1 MATLVSFHAHP
12 DDECIACGGVIR
24 KAHED
29 GHRVVLVVATRGEL
43 GEVPEGF
50 LDDGEELWQRRI
62 VETQASADILGA
74 DRLEFLGYTD
84 SGMMGEP
91 ENDAAGSF
99 WSADVEEAA
108 GRVAELLRRE
118 SVDVLTVYDENGNY
132 GHPDHIQ
139 VHRVGVRA
147 AELAG
152 TPHVFESTVNRD
164 EMLQNFRE
172 LAERG
177 LTPTEAPPVDEFELG
192 VSQDLVT
199 TKVDVRAFLMR
210 KRDAMRAHA
219 SQIGETSFFLAMP
232 EEVFEATWGTE
243 WYIHRGVP
251 TPVSEYETTLVP

>member
-1 MATLVSFHAHP
+1 MATYVFFHAHP
-12 DDECIACGGVIR
+12 DDEAIATGGSM
-24 KAHED
+24 AALAAD
-29 GHRVVLVVATRGEL
+29 GHRVILLVATKGEH
-43 GEVPEGF
+43 GEVAEGV
-50 LDDGEELWQRRI
+50 LDPGETLGDRR
-62 VETQASADILGA
+62 VKETQAAADVLGI
-74 DRLEFLGYTD
+74 DGVEFLGYTD

-91 ENDAAGSF
+91 ENAAAGSF
-99 WSADVEEAA
+99 WSADLEEAA

-118 SVDVLTVYDENGNY
+118 SADVLTVYDENGNY

-164 EMLQNFRE
+164 EMLRNFRE

-177 LTPTEAPPVDEFELG
+177 LAPIEAPPVDEFELG
-192 VSQDLVT
+192 VSQELVT
-199 TKVDVRAFLMR
+199 TKIDVRAFLAR

-219 SQIGETSFFLAMP
+219 SQIDETSFFLSMP
-232 EEVFEATWGTE
+232 DEVFEATWGTE